1 MFYYPSAQEGLAW
14 LEASDAAWAAR
25 AVAAYDDAV
34 RRQDE
39 DEADGSTA

>member
-1 MFYYPSAQEGLAW
+1 MFYYPSAEEGLAW

-39 DEADGSTA
+39 PPEEGVT